1 MRTSELTVVAPLPS
15 PEKPPAMN
23 YAVVRSFPLFL
34 SLTRG
39 SQLSAAEAQ
48 ARAWL
53 GYAVSWAAPVRFA
66 GRRVLGPAQQ
76 RL

>member
-1 MRTSELTVVAPLPS
+1 MHTSELTVVALLPS
-15 PEKPPAMN
+15 PEKPPATN
-23 YAVVRSFPLFL
+23 YAAVRSFPLFL

-39 SQLSAAEAQ
+39 SRLSAAEAQ

-53 GYAVSWAAPVRFA
+53 GCAASWAAPVRFA

-76 RL
+76 Q